1 MFLLLMSLLFLFH
14 SVNIS
19 ADIIWPAIIYAGAKY
34 RWYAVIIGFLI
45 EWFIV
50 KKASKY
56 SYKDSFI
63 VSIFMNFAST
73 LIGVGTLVILDISL
87 RFIFHNITGWSWLGR
102 IDVASISGIISWL
115 AFVLFA
121 IIINTLIELLIFFI
135 FYKLFYKKKYG
146 VIKFKTIAIWLI
158 LANFLSVSFAL
169 ILAFIGNYYVFGGK

>member
-1 MFLLLMSLLFLFH
+1 MFLFMLLLFLFNMI
-14 SVNIS
+14 NIS

-34 RWYAVIIGFLI
+34 RWYAVIIGFFI
-45 EWFIV
+45 EWLIV

-87 RFIFHNITGWSWLGR
+87 RFIFHNITGWNWLGR
-102 IDVASISGIISWL
+102 IDVASISGITSWL

-121 IIINTLIELLIFFI
+121 IIINTLIELLIFLI
-135 FYKLFYKKKYG
+135 FYKLFYKNKYG
-146 VIKFKTIAIWLI
+146 IINFKTFTLWLMF
-158 LANFLSVSFAL
+158 ANFLSVSFAL
-169 ILAFIGNYYVFGGK
+169 IIAFIGNYYVFGGK